1 MILMTEIM
9 LKFIRGK
16 GQQPSAERQKLQ
28 RELFA
33 FRKTVQ
39 HGFPNKPTA
48 MAWDPALRLL
58 ALGTATGS
66 VKIFGKPG
74 VEFYGQHT
82 NHESAVTR
90 LIFLPNE
97 GRIVSLCDDN
107 SLHLWEINEGS
118 LEEVKA
124 QALEGKLKKISAIC
138 LESTCEHLLLGTEG
152 GNIYLLNLRTFE
164 MAETIIYQDVVMQNV
179 PEDYKINPGAVE
191 AIAEQPG
198 NTDKILIG
206 YNRGL
211 MVLWD
216 RKSPGAEQT
225 YISTQ
230 QLESICW
237 HKSGSRFASSHND
250 GSYAIWDASVGE
262 RPSEEPTTVYGPFP
276 CKAVTKLLW
285 RHSKKDDFMI
295 FSGGMPRA
303 SYSDRHTITI
313 QHGKRHVVLDFTSKV
328 IDFYTVD
335 IDPDDREFDEPEAL
349 IVLLEEELVAI
360 DLLSDDWRMLSLPYL
375 VSLHASA
382 VTCSQHVS
390 GVTQEL
396 WDSIVAAGKKQ
407 TQDLYSDREW
417 PVTGGKLLGETNEEE
432 EKTARELLLTGHED
446 GTVRFWDAGGIALQ
460 PLYKFG
466 SAHLFSGEEIAIDG
480 SNGAAD
486 DDEEDE
492 WPPFRKVG
500 TFDPYSDDPRLAVKK
515 VSLCPMSGTLV
526 VAGTAGSVIIA
537 KFSSDAVEKEVKV
550 TPMNIVLDRDG
561 FVWKGHDQL
570 TPRGG
575 TLSLASGFQPNS
587 VLQLHPPAAITALVL
602 YAEWGLVAA
611 GTAHGLAL
619 FDYIRHKGVLT
630 KCTLNPNDLSGAGDA
645 PISRRKSFKKSLRE
659 SFRRLRKGRSTRQVD
674 KRGAQSPTS
683 PSATTPT
690 DSRKREGLEEVA
702 EDMAAEAGEAG
713 TDEGEEA
720 VERRDSAGAGDT
732 AVSSPTGPGVGSP
745 LEAKPVERQ
754 VEARPVDDSLG
765 SMVRCLY
772 FAKTFLIS
780 VQAMTATLWAG
791 TNNGTVFIFTVAI
804 PSGSRRTEEDVTCQ
818 LAKEIQLKHRAPVIA
833 IAVMD
838 GTNSPLLEPFEI
850 EKGGTKQDISPHRVV
865 ICSEEQ
871 FKIFTL
877 PSLKPFCKFKLTAH
891 EGARVRRMGIARF
904 TTAGGQHTEHCLV
917 CLTNLGDC
925 IVLSVPELR
934 RQLNAAV
941 IRREDINGISSLT
954 FTRRGQGLY
963 LHSSSELQR
972 ITLSATAITQ
982 PRCRVELPEGARE
995 HVVSGE
1001 RDPDEEDGEA
1011 DEEEERKI
1019 EGREV
1024 SAPSPTAQEQDA
1036 APIVNGGTT
1045 DLEEGSS
1052 EGKTD
1057 EPRENGTTGGSGDED
1072 RHDISALSVGDITID
1087 SVKDHLLTSAMEDNR
1102 ISELK
1107 SSASSTMVTTATTE
1121 KLEQQQQSVVVRT
1134 TTTIISSSTTSG
1146 TVSNE
1151 TATVNSTGHTP
1162 DTVESFPPADGPP
1175 ATHIFNE
1182 ISPRKAP
1189 LARMEDLEME
1199 PAIAAAMTADM

>member
-1 MILMTEIM
+1 M

-39 HGFPNKPTA
+39 HGFPHKPTA
-48 MAWDPALRLL
+48 LAWDPALRLL
-58 ALGTATGS
+58 AIGTATGS
-66 VKIFGKPG
+66 VKVFGKPG

-82 NHESAVTR
+82 NHDSSVTQ
-90 LIFLPNE
+90 LVFLPNE

-107 SLHLWEINEGS
+107 SLHLWEINEGC
-118 LEEVKA
+118 LEEVKS
-124 QALEGKLKKISAIC
+124 QALEGKLKKISAVC
-138 LESTCEHLLLGTEG
+138 LESACEHLLLGTEG
-152 GNIYLLNLRTFE
+152 GNIYLLNLKTFE
-164 MAETIIYQDVVMQNV
+164 MADTIIYQDVVMQNV

-198 NTDKILIG
+198 NPDRILIG

-216 RKSPGAEQT
+216 RKTPGAEQT

-230 QLESICW
+230 QLESVCW

-285 RHSKKDDFMI
+285 RHAKKDDYMVFA
-295 FSGGMPRA
+295 GGMPRA
-303 SYSDRHTITI
+303 SYSDRHTITV
-313 QHGKRHVVLDFTSKV
+313 QHGKRHVVFDFTSKV
-328 IDFYTVD
+328 IDFFTVA

-349 IVLLEEELVAI
+349 IVLLEEELLAI
-360 DLLSDDWRMLSLPYL
+360 DLLADDWRMLSLPYL

-382 VTCSQHVS
+382 VTCSQHIS
-390 GVTQEL
+390 GVPQDL
-396 WDSIVAAGKKQ
+396 WQNIMLAGKKQ

-417 PVTGGKLLGETNEEE
+417 PVTGGKILGDATEGG
-432 EKTARELLLTGHED
+432 EKASRELLLTGHED
-446 GTVRFWDAGGIALQ
+446 GTVRFWDASGIALQ

-466 SAHLFSGEEIAIDG
+466 SAQLFSGEEIAIEG
-480 SNGAAD
+480 SNGAP
-486 DDEEDE
+486 DEEEDEDE

-500 TFDPYSDDPRLAVKK
+500 AFDPYSDDPRLAVKK
-515 VSLCPMSGTLV
+515 VALCPMSGTLV
-526 VAGTAGSVIIA
+526 VAGTAGSVIVA
-537 KFSSDAVEKEVKV
+537 KINSDSVDKEVEV

-575 TLSLASGFQPNS
+575 TLSFAPGFQPNS
-587 VLQLHPPAAITALVL
+587 LFQLHPPAAITALAL
-602 YAEWGLVAA
+602 HAEWGLVAA

-619 FDYIRHKGVLT
+619 FDYIRRKGVLT

-659 SFRRLRKGRSTRQVD
+659 SFRRLRKGRSTRQAD
-674 KRGAQSPTS
+674 KRGAHSTSPT
-683 PSATTPT
+683 AVTPT
-690 DSRKREGLEEVA
+690 DPRKKDGLEEVA
-702 EDMAAEAGEAG
+702 EDMAAEAGEEAA
-713 TDEGEEA
+713 EGEVEA
-720 VERRDSAGAGDT
+720 VEQRSSMGAGD
-732 AVSSPTGPGVGSP
+732 AVSSSSAGPGGLSP

-772 FAKTFLIS
+772 FAKTFLIT
-780 VQAMTATLWAG
+780 VQMMTATMWAG
-791 TNNGTVFIFTVAI
+791 TNNGTVFVFTVTI
-804 PSGSRRTEEDVTCQ
+804 PSGARRTEEDVSCQ
-818 LAKEIQLKHRAPVIA
+818 LGKEIQLKHRAPVIG
-833 IAVMD
+833 IAVID
-838 GTNSPLLEPFEI
+838 GTNSPLPEPYVT
-850 EKGGTKQDISPHRVV
+850 EKGSSKQQDSPHRVV

-891 EGARVRRMGIARF
+891 EGARVRRMGIAQF
-904 TTAGGQHTEHCLV
+904 TTAGGQHSESCLV

-954 FTRRGQGLY
+954 FTRRGQALY

-972 ITLSATAITQ
+972 VTLSATSITQ
-982 PRCRVELPEGARE
+982 PRCRLELPDGARE
-995 HVVSGE
+995 SASGE
-1001 RDPDEEDGEA
+1001 RDTDEEDE
-1011 DEEEERKI
+1011 DTEDDEEERKI

-1024 SAPSPTAQEQDA
+1024 SAPSPTAQEQQDS
-1036 APIVNGGTT
+1036 APVVNGGTT
-1045 DLEEGSS
+1045 DLEGSDD
-1052 EGKTD
+1052 KTD
-1057 EPRENGTTGGSGDED
+1057 EPRENGMTGGTSDED
-1072 RHDISALSVGDITID
+1072 RHDMSALSVGDITID
-1087 SVKDHLLTSAMEDNR
+1087 SVKDHLFSTSGAEESR
-1102 ISELK
+1102 VSELK
-1107 SSASSTMVTTATTE
+1107 SSASSTMVTTTTATTE

-1134 TTTIISSSTTSG
+1134 TTTVISSTTSG
-1146 TVSNE
+1146 TVTNE

-1162 DTVESFPPADGPP
+1162 DIAVVESSPPADGPP
-1175 ATHIFNE
+1175 ATHILNE
-1182 ISPRKAP
+1182 ISSRKAP
-1189 LARMEDLEME
+1189 LAKMEDLEME
-1199 PAIAAAMTADM
+1199 PSITAAVTADV

>member
-1 MILMTEIM
+1 MPSIGDSHYGPVVTSRCNNLSSMVHAFLRTLNLILSAHTKNNGITWRMVKTFQQQVSWWSAVLTHQDPTASKVVPQLFVGIGEVM
-9 LKFIRGK
+9 FKFMRGK

-58 ALGTATGS
+58 AIGTATGC
-66 VKIFGKPG
+66 VKVFGKPG

-82 NHESAVTR
+82 NHDSSVMQ
-90 LIFLPNE
+90 LVFLPNE
-97 GRIVSLCDDN
+97 GRLVSLCDDN

-118 LEEVKA
+118 LEEVKS
-124 QALEGKLKKISAIC
+124 QALEGKLKKISAMC
-138 LESTCEHLLLGTEG
+138 LESACENLLLGTEG
-152 GNIYLLNLRTFE
+152 GNIYLLNLRTFD
-164 MAETIIYQDVVMQNV
+164 MADTIIYQDVVMQNV

-198 NTDKILIG
+198 NADKILIG

-216 RKSPGAEQT
+216 RKSPGAEQVNETNTRT

-237 HKSGSRFASSHND
+237 HRSGSRFASSHND
-250 GSYAIWDASVGE
+250 GSYAIWDVSVGE
-262 RPSEEPTTVYGPFP
+262 RPAEEPATVYGPFP

-285 RHSKKDDFMI
+285 RHAKKNDYIVFA
-295 FSGGMPRA
+295 GGMPRA
-303 SYSDRHTITI
+303 SYSDRHTITV
-313 QHGKRHVVLDFTSKV
+313 QHGKRHVVFDFTSKV
-328 IDFYTVD
+328 IDFFTVA

-349 IVLLEEELVAI
+349 IVLLEEELMAI

-390 GVTQEL
+390 GVPRDL
-396 WDSIVAAGKKQ
+396 WNSIVLAGKRQ
-407 TQDLYSDREW
+407 TQDIYSDREW
-417 PVTGGKLLGETNEEE
+417 PVTGGKVLGEALEEG
-432 EKTARELLLTGHED
+432 EKAYLELLLTGHED
-446 GTVRFWDAGGIALQ
+446 GTVRFWDASGIALQ

-466 SAHLFSGEEIAIDG
+466 SAQLFSGDEIANEGI
-480 SNGAAD
+480 NGAN
-486 DDEEDE
+486 DEEDDE

-515 VSLCPMSGTLV
+515 VALCPVSGTLV
-526 VAGTAGSVIIA
+526 VAGTAGSVIVA
-537 KFSSDAVEKEVKV
+537 KINSDTVEKEVQV

-570 TPRGG
+570 TPRSG
-575 TLSLASGFQPNS
+575 TLSLAPGFQPHS
-587 VLQLHPPAAITALVL
+587 LLQLHPPAAITALVL
-602 YAEWGLVAA
+602 HAEWGLVAA

-659 SFRRLRKGRSTRQVD
+659 SFRRLRKGRSTRQAD
-674 KRGAQSPTS
+674 KRGAQNITSPT
-683 PSATTPT
+683 TVTP
-690 DSRKREGLEEVA
+690 
-702 EDMAAEAGEAG
+702 GEA
-713 TDEGEEA
+713 
-720 VERRDSAGAGDT
+720 
-732 AVSSPTGPGVGSP
+732 AVSSSSAGPGGLSP
-745 LEAKPVERQ
+745 LETKPVERQ

-772 FAKTFLIS
+772 FAKTFLIT
-780 VQAMTATLWAG
+780 VQMMTATLWAG
-791 TNNGTVFIFTVAI
+791 TNNGTVFIFTLTI
-804 PSGSRRTEEDVTCQ
+804 PLGTRRTEEDVSCQ
-818 LAKEIQLKHRAPVIA
+818 LGKEIQLKHRAPVIA
-833 IAVMD
+833 VAVID
-838 GTNSPLLEPFEI
+838 GTNSPLREPYEV
-850 EKGGTKQDISPHRVV
+850 EKGSSKQQDSPHRVV

-891 EGARVRRMGIARF
+891 EGARVRRMGMAQF
-904 TTAGGQHTEHCLV
+904 TTAGGQHSENCLV

-954 FTRRGQGLY
+954 FTRTGQALY

-972 ITLSATAITQ
+972 VTLSATSITQ
-982 PRCRVELPEGARE
+982 PRCRLELPEGARE
-995 HVVSGE
+995 SASGE
-1001 RDPDEEDGEA
+1001 RDTDEEEED

-1024 SAPSPTAQEQDA
+1024 SAPSPTAQEQQDS
-1036 APIVNGGTT
+1036 APVVNGGTT
-1045 DLEEGSS
+1045 DVEGMA
-1052 EGKTD
+1052 EC
-1057 EPRENGTTGGSGDED
+1057 
-1072 RHDISALSVGDITID
+1072 
-1087 SVKDHLLTSAMEDNR
+1087 
-1102 ISELK
+1102 
-1107 SSASSTMVTTATTE
+1107 
-1121 KLEQQQQSVVVRT
+1121 
-1134 TTTIISSSTTSG
+1134 
-1146 TVSNE
+1146 VSN
-1151 TATVNSTGHTP
+1151 
-1162 DTVESFPPADGPP
+1162 F
-1175 ATHIFNE
+1175 HICT
-1182 ISPRKAP
+1182 SSV
-1189 LARMEDLEME
+1189 
-1199 PAIAAAMTADM
+1199 T